1 MKKILFLLTAA
12 AVFLV
17 AGTQSAKAQTGAP
30 SPYPKLLTTTAF
42 GNSLDTVDNT
52 EQHVT
57 TPALGKTT
65 VWGTGLTAKVIT
77 KKISGTV
84 GGTLVLQGSMDGTE
98 WVTIGSA
105 ASVTDA
111 SNNYGFNTTVKW
123 YYYRI
128 SWTGTGTMSAS
139 MKCYFLWY

>member
-1 MKKILFLLTAA
+1 MKKFILFAAFIVSMTAA
-12 AVFLV
+12 VSV
-17 AGTQSAKAQTGAP
+17 KAQMAV
-30 SPYPKLLTTTAF
+30 PKLLTTTSF
-42 GNSLDTVDNT
+42 GNTLDTVPGNAAR
-52 EQHVT
+52 VT
-57 TPALGKTT
+57 TPADGLIRNWKTG
-65 VWGTGLTAKVIT
+65 VTALVVA

-84 GGTLVLQGSMDGTE
+84 AGTLVFQGSMDGVE

-111 SNNYGFNTTVKW
+111 SNNYSFNTTVRF

-139 MKCYFLWY
+139 MRAYLFTY

>member
-1 MKKILFLLTAA
+1 MKKQFLTGCIAILFAFASTSSVNAQM
-12 AVFLV
+12 AVP
-17 AGTQSAKAQTGAP
+17 KA
-30 SPYPKLLTTTAF
+30 LTTTAY
-42 GNSLDTVDNT
+42 SLALDTVDNT

-57 TPALGKTT
+57 TPSDGLIKNWKTG
-65 VWGTGLTAKVIT
+65 VTAKVIT

-84 GGTLVLQGSMDGTE
+84 AGTLVFQGSMDGTE

-105 ASVTDA
+105 ASVADA
-111 SNNYGFNTTVKW
+111 STNYSFNSTVRW

-139 MKCYFLWY
+139 IKSYLFTY